1 VGFET
6 ALALHPYVS
15 LLRDVIIILIGGF
28 SKKLGVL
35 ELGECRGV
43 KPLCRGLAPDDTQ
56 GSGVSPNFQSLPRL
70 GDIGG

>member
-6 ALALHPYVS
+6 ALALNPYVS

-43 KPLCRGLAPDDTQ
+43 KPLCRGYWGCPPIFK
-56 GSGVSPNFQSLPRL
+56 VPQSFL
-70 GDIGG
+70 GRIGI

>member
-43 KPLCRGLAPDDTQ
+43 KPFCRGYW
-56 GSGVSPNFQSLPRL
+56 G
-70 GDIGG
+70 IGG

>member
-6 ALALHPYVS
+6 ALALNPYVS

-43 KPLCRGLAPDDTQ
+43 KPLCRGYWGCP
-56 GSGVSPNFQSLPRL
+56 PILPWKE

>member
-6 ALALHPYVS
+6 ALALNPYVS

-43 KPLCRGLAPDDTQ
+43 KPLCRGYW
-56 GSGVSPNFQSLPRL
+56 G
-70 GDIGG
+70 I